1 MNAVPEPRR
10 FRGAARLL
18 SIGGGLLML
27 SGLHACAN
35 FGGDPGRA
43 GLRDDFS
50 YYEPFDNSG
59 EVGPAY
65 LVGPPPPARSDGVNH
80 AVSIPDKVLAP
91 DKSLPPTCLTC
102 D

>member
-1 MNAVPEPRR
+1 MNAI
-10 FRGAARLL
+10 RGCRLSPGVARGL
-18 SIGGGLLML
+18 SIVGGFIITGALN
-27 SGLHACAN
+27 GCAN

-43 GLRDDFS
+43 RLNDDFS

-59 EVGPAY
+59 ETGPAY

-80 AVSIPDKVLAP
+80 RVSIPDKVP
-91 DKSLPPTCLTC
+91 PSDKSLPPTCLTC